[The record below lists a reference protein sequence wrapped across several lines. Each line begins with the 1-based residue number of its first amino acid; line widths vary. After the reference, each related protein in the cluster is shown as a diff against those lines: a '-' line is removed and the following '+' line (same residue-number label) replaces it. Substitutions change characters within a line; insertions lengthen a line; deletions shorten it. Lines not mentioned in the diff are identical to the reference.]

1 MRPASRGPL
10 GVVALTIALVAIAMG
25 LAVSWYLTNAT
36 ATWERE
42 HVAAIVRTEL
52 SRADT
57 TALFG
62 DTQSDATRAEW
73 QTLLAEVAGHV
84 HGVVRCKVWSRDGT
98 VLWSDDPALI
108 GRRAANDADLNAA
121 MTGRVM
127 FRLVEPDRDDSEA
140 AWRSQVLSR
149 LYVPITAPT
158 DPSVRGVIELRKIPV
173 RLSSNLATGLLVV
186 WSIAGAAAVALWLA
200 IRPLIRAASGPA
212 ADAARTRTA
221 DEIVAEIRGRFGF
234 LPPFFEPALTA
245 PAVLENLWQ
254 QTLSA
259 YVENPLP
266 ALFKE
271 KLFAYLSRYC
281 AVPYCIVCHSCAL
294 RPLGMTAADVLR
306 LLEAPPRIDDG
317 IVAQLTLLSAEPAP
331 LAEWPAPDSALES
344 ALIDGAIFLFLFP
357 DRAERCQRELRRLLD
372 ADYPRLA
379 EFLAYVRSCHG
390 WVECHPELA
399 YEADERARANLG
411 PLIAQEP
418 RLAEFFRDYRQ
429 RVLQE
434 RHASEARRLAELQT
448 RASDLGRRV

>member
-1 MRPASRGPL
+1 MRAAARGRL
-10 GVVALTIALVAIAMG
+10 WVVALTIAGVAIAMG

-36 ATWERE
+36 AAWERE
-42 HVAAIVRTEL
+42 HVAAVVRTEL
-52 SRADT
+52 AQADT
-57 TALFG
+57 NALFG
-62 DTQSDATRAEW
+62 DTPSEATRAQW
-73 QTLLAEVAGHV
+73 QAILAEVVGHV
-84 HGVVRCKVWSRDGT
+84 PGVVRCKVWSGHGT
-98 VLWSDDPALI
+98 VVWSDDPALI
-108 GRRAANDADLNAA
+108 GRRGAGDADLRAA
-121 MTGRVM
+121 MSGRVV

-140 AWRSQVLSR
+140 AWHSQVLSR
-149 LYVPITAPT
+149 IYVPVTAEA
-158 DPSVRGVIELRKIPV
+158 DPVVRGVIELRKIPI
-173 RLSSNLATGLLVV
+173 RLSSNLTTGLLVV
-186 WSIAGAAAVALWLA
+186 WSIAAAAAVALWLV
-200 IRPLIRAASGPA
+200 ISPLVRTAPA
-212 ADAARTRTA
+212 AGIARGA

-317 IVAQLTLLSAEPAP
+317 IAAQLTLLSAEPAP
-331 LAEWPAPDSALES
+331 LAEWPAADSALES
-344 ALIDGAIFLFLFP
+344 ALIDSAIFLFLFP

-390 WVECHPELA
+390 WVESHPELA

-411 PLIAQEP
+411 PLIEQEP

-434 RHASEARRLAELQT
+434 RQASEAQRLAELQT
-448 RASDLGRRV
+448 RATDLGRLV

>member
-1 MRPASRGPL
+1 MRSAMRGRL
-10 GVVALTIALVAIAMG
+10 GVVALTIAGIAIAMG

-36 ATWERE
+36 SAWERE
-42 HVAAIVRTEL
+42 HVAAVVRTEL
-52 SRADT
+52 AKGDT
-57 TALFG
+57 NALFA
-62 DTQSDATRAEW
+62 DPPSEATRAQW
-73 QTLLAEVAGHV
+73 QAVLGEVVGHV
-84 HGVVRCKVWSRDGT
+84 PGVVRCKVWSGNGT
-98 VLWSDDPALI
+98 VVWSDDAALI
-108 GRRAANDADLNAA
+108 GRQGAGDADLRAA
-121 MTGRVM
+121 MSGRVV

-149 LYVPITAPT
+149 IYVPIRAAT
-158 DPSVRGVIELRKIPV
+158 DPAVRGVIELRKIPI

-186 WSIAGAAAVALWLA
+186 WSIAAAAAVALWVV
-200 IRPLIRAASGPA
+200 ISPLVRATPA
-212 ADAARTRTA
+212 PGGGTTRTTG
-221 DEIVAEIRGRFGF
+221 EIVGEIRGRFGF
-234 LPPFFEPALTA
+234 LPPFFEPALAT
-245 PAVLENLWQ
+245 PGVLENLWR

-294 RPLGMTAADVLR
+294 RPLGMAAADVLR
-306 LLEAPPRIDDG
+306 LIEAPPRIDDG
-317 IVAQLTLLSAEPAP
+317 ITAQLTLLSAQPAP
-331 LAEWPAPDSALES
+331 LAEWPASGSALEA

-390 WVECHPELA
+390 WVETHPELA

-418 RLAEFFRDYRQ
+418 RLEEFFRDYRE
-429 RVLQE
+429 RVLEE
-434 RHASEARRLAELQT
+434 RQASEARRLAELRT
-448 RASDLGRRV
+448 RASDLDRRV